1 MFGTSSGGHRLLTV
15 QWIMH
20 AALYNSRFWLYFL
33 VATINHILP
42 SSSIYIRLPSTIF
55 SMNKFL
61 RSFLVQFIELGA
73 AESTIKGRK
82 RMKKIREE
90 IAAKEATAGG
100 YVSGTH

>member
-1 MFGTSSGGHRLLTV
+1 
-15 QWIMH
+15 
-20 AALYNSRFWLYFL
+20 
-33 VATINHILP
+33 
-42 SSSIYIRLPSTIF
+42 
-55 SMNKFL
+55 MNKFL